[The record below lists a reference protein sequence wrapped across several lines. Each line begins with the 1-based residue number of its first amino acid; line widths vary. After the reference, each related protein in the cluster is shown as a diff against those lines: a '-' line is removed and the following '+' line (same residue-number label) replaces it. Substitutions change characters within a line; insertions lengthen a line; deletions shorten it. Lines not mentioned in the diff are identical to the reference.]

1 MNKRPVSVSII
12 ACLYILT
19 GVIGGAYH
27 LTELKA
33 PPMFPYDIVWVELV
47 SLIAVVSGVY
57 MLRSH
62 NWARWLAL
70 AWILFHVVLS
80 AFHSRSQLAVHSL
93 LCVIF
98 AYFLFRP
105 TATRYFRAPGAPA
118 S

>member
-1 MNKRPVSVSII
+1 MNKRPISISI
-12 ACLYILT
+12 VACVYILT
-19 GVIGGAYH
+19 GAIGGAFH

-33 PPMFPYDIVWVELV
+33 QPEFPYDIVWVELV
-47 SLIAVVSGVY
+47 SLIAIVAGVY

-70 AWILFHVVLS
+70 AWIAFHVVLS
-80 AFHSRSQLAVHSL
+80 AFRTLPQLAVHGL
-93 LCVIF
+93 LCAIF

-105 TATRYFRAPGAPA
+105 TATRYFRPPGATA